1 MCRVPATYKRPGDK
15 MSYNLYKRH
24 KESKKQLDQLF
35 ENTLNV
41 LAIHYS
47 CESFYDIKEGRSP
60 RITSIAVRN
69 LQNGQ
74 TRSFSIHQVAEKE
87 RVDFTDIRAKYDE
100 LELEML
106 KQFFN
111 FVEICKSHYWLHWNM
126 RDINYGFAALEH
138 RFGALGGGKPD
149 FAIPDN
155 AKFDLARILIGI
167 YGVGYIGHPRLQK
180 LVEKNHITSM
190 NFLDGEQEANA
201 FEAEK
206 YVELHQSTLRKVD
219 VICNLADR
227 AHTGRLKTNASWWQT
242 HGSHVRGAVEY
253 IRDHPFYILFAFVLA
268 VFGSLRIAGQL

>member
-1 MCRVPATYKRPGDK
+1 
-15 MSYNLYKRH
+15 MSYNLYKKH
-24 KESKKQLDQLF
+24 KEAKKQLNQIF
-35 ENTLNV
+35 ENTPNV

-74 TRSFSIHQVAEKE
+74 TRSFSIHQVAETE
-87 RVDFTDIRAKYDE
+87 RVNFTDIRTKYDE
-100 LELEML
+100 LELKML
-106 KQFFN
+106 EQFFG
-111 FVEICKSHYWLHWNM
+111 FVEINKSQYWMHWNM

-138 RFGALGGGKPD
+138 RFGALGGGKPS
-149 FAIPDN
+149 FVIPDN

-180 LVEKNHITSM
+180 LIEKNDITRMS
-190 NFLDGEQEANA
+190 FLDGEQEANA
-201 FEAEK
+201 FENEK

-219 VICNLADR
+219 VLCNLADR

-242 HGSHVRGAVEY
+242 HGSSVRGAVEY
-253 IRDHPFYILFAFVLA
+253 TRDHPVYFLFAVVLA
-268 VFGSLRIAGQL
+268 LLGILRIAGQI